1 MQQATDQNLPRASA
15 LGCLARCELMTPQ
28 RLGGLT
34 RRSALPSPK
43 RLEHGVRGRR
53 AVTLLGHH
61 RSAVRVHCSE
71 PTAAYQSLTLTAKP
85 STAARSWWR
94 ILNWTANRHE
104 SACVPV
110 SRFESYPHPRPALFR
125 HRWQSM
131 RRHGGKVRK
140 LSAGLVQRSGRH
152 RCLIQ
157 PTTVRLTHRY
167 ERTFVRRG
175 RVVGVQA

>member
-1 MQQATDQNLPRASA
+1 
-15 LGCLARCELMTPQ
+15 
-28 RLGGLT
+28 
-34 RRSALPSPK
+34 
-43 RLEHGVRGRR
+43 VRGRR

-71 PTAAYQSLTLTAKP
+71 PTVAYQSLTLTAKP

-94 ILNWTANRHE
+94 ILNWTANRLE
-104 SACVPV
+104 SARVPV
-110 SRFESYPHPRPALFR
+110 GRFESYPHPRPALFR

-152 RCLIQ
+152 RCRIQ
-157 PTTVRLTHRY
+157 PTTVRLTRRY

-175 RVVGVQA
+175 PRGWPIGVSCPRRSVAANRILPLDEWSSCLPRHCDKSEDCQRTSRRTHLWRSG